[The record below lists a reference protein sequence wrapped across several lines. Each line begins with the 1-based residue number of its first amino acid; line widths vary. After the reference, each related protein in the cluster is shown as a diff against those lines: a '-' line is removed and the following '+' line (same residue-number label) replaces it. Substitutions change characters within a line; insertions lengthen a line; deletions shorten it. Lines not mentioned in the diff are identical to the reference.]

1 MRLFIGPTVFC
12 VVRLGRQCK
21 RFLQTGNRLCSDLRT
36 LLERKQQP
44 FGHQKTM
51 KNAKPVI
58 AFVFLVILFVT
69 AAWAEYDLAMHFRIA
84 PSVASVCGL
93 IVLLGALL
101 RAPEGYEDE
110 NGFHVG
116 ALADAVLP

>member
-12 VVRLGRQCK
+12 VVQLGRQCK
-21 RFLQTGNRLCSDLRT
+21 RFLQTGNRFCSDLRT
-36 LLERKQQP
+36 LLDRKQQP
-44 FGHQKTM
+44 LGHQKTM
-51 KNAKPVI
+51 KNAKSVI
-58 AFVFLVILFVT
+58 ALVFLVILFVT
-69 AAWAEYDLAMHFRIA
+69 TAWAEYDLAMHFRIA
-84 PSVASVCGL
+84 SSVASICGL

-116 ALADAVLP
+116 ALADAGLL

>member
-21 RFLQTGNRLCSDLRT
+21 RFLQTGLRT
-36 LLERKQQP
+36 LLIGKQQP
-44 FGHQKTM
+44 LGHQKTM
-51 KNAKPVI
+51 KNAKSVI

-69 AAWAEYDLAMHFRIA
+69 AACGEYDLAMHFRIA
-84 PSVASVCGL
+84 SSVASVCGL

-116 ALADAVLP
+116 ALADAVVP